1 MYCFMY
7 FLLKLSKPLKYGVRS
22 HPPLIGEKG
31 GKGDIENLRIIYK
44 ISKG

>member
-1 MYCFMY
+1 MY

-31 GKGDIENLRIIYK
+31 GKGGYRKLKDNL
-44 ISKG
+44 

>member
-1 MYCFMY
+1 MYCFMS

-31 GKGDIENLRIIYK
+31 GKGGYRKLKDNL
-44 ISKG
+44 

>member
-1 MYCFMY
+1 MYCFIH

-31 GKGDIENLRIIYK
+31 GKGGYRKLKDN
-44 ISKG
+44 S